1 MTVKTDS
8 GQGGCPL
15 DAAGPALVALLRR
28 NFQRPRP
35 DASLPRL
42 LHEKG
47 HACLRGIFTVEPPA
61 DPSLRQG
68 MFAVAGDYP
77 ALVRFS
83 NGLLADDRHPDIRG
97 MAIKLSGV
105 PGEVCD
111 SAPAGQQDFL
121 LIDSPRLPA
130 RDVGETLDYL
140 QAVDGLRE
148 ATPQALAAPS
158 YLMPGFRPWRLRGH
172 YLATLLSVGLGH
184 LRNRSL
190 SERTYYGIVPFR
202 LGAGG
207 AMKFQC
213 RPDAA
218 TAVCRPRGRDLA
230 EKLRNALADGPLSF
244 DFLIQPRQGEAESL
258 ELTGA
263 PWTGAFHRVAR
274 LHLPQRQE
282 AESGAADNGIAF
294 SPWNSLRAHEPLGTI
309 NALRRT
315 VYAAS
320 AGDRGGK
327 PIFPPDGNG

>member
-1 MTVKTDS
+1 MTAKSDGT
-8 GQGGCPL
+8 GRGCPL
-15 DAAGPALVALLRR
+15 AATGPALVDLLRR

-35 DASLPRL
+35 DGSLPRL

-47 HACLRGIFTVEPPA
+47 HACLRGTFTVEPPA
-61 DPSLRQG
+61 DPALRQG
-68 MFAVAGDYP
+68 LFAAAGEYP

-83 NGLLADDRHPDIRG
+83 NGFLADDRHPDSRG

-111 SAPAGQQDFL
+111 GAPAGQQDFL

-130 RDVGETLDYL
+130 RDAWETVSYF

-148 ATPQALAAPS
+148 ATTQALAAPS
-158 YLMPGFRPWRLRGH
+158 YLMPGLRPWRTRWH
-172 YLATLLSVGLGH
+172 YLATILSVGLDH

-190 SERTYYGIVPFR
+190 SDRTYHGIVPYR
-202 LGAGG
+202 LGQGG

-218 TAVCRPRGRDLA
+218 TAARRPRGRDLA
-230 EKLRNALADGPLSF
+230 EKLRDALADGPLSF
-244 DFLIQPRQGEAESL
+244 DFLIQPRQGESESL

-274 LHLPQRQE
+274 LHLPQWPT
-282 AESGAADNGIAF
+282 AESVAAGDRIAF
-294 SPWNSLRAHEPLGTI
+294 GPWNALLAHQPLGTI
-309 NALRRT
+309 NDLRRT
-315 VYAAS
+315 IYAAS
-320 AGDRGGK
+320 AGDRGGN
-327 PIFPPDGNG
+327 PAFPPDGNG